1 MYAIQREGLDKHF
14 LLLAA
19 SSNFLN
25 IFQILLLVDASSP
38 YNGWILY
45 SAGPVELVKIVVR
58 ETLKEE
64 SLC

>member
-1 MYAIQREGLDKHF
+1 MQDNIFIEEEERQHNMYAIQGEGLDEHF

-45 SAGPVELVKIVVR
+45 SAGPVE
-58 ETLKEE
+58 
-64 SLC
+64 